1 MLWGPPSDSVI
12 MQAFLANNQM
22 AGAPMVMVPVMWMP
36 YSNAAPYMPTALPVD
51 LAWLSKAD
59 DQQAVELQP
68 CVKPLSCKKV
78 QRKLQNK
85 RMDKAE
91 PIAPDV
97 NRDTKQAASV
107 LAASFAAK
115 KSEQMLRLA
124 LAALGDKTSCLD
136 DMTER
141 TASTGL
147 DSSSLTTRTMSLLDE
162 TASSA
167 NESLLDASAASV
179 PLPGSSLHKA
189 REPRIGIDI
198 GGVLLTADM
207 RRCSTV
213 YEVPGGLSAIR
224 IIADIFGARNV
235 FLVSKVRLGGRMHQR
250 TQQWLSE
257 PDGFLEKSGIPPGNV
272 VFVSAING
280 VEGKG
285 VAAARLGLSH
295 FIDDKSDVLESVF
308 ADKAGNSGDLVRQFD
323 GILFHFATG
332 GIGRWKPKAPIGMS
346 RELASHY
353 CPASGWSDVL
363 RVLRRDSSPR
373 VPPEVDELKVENQ
386 HATSAATMA
395 SVVLVH
401 RVSVGI
407 EEDGVFGVVRRLT
420 GANDENFK
428 YISGETGAKL
438 VLNGRG
444 STHPQANSFKEEAL
458 TICIRAKTSGSLEK
472 AAALVEELLHAV
484 CMEHQEMGEMPM

>member
-12 MQAFLANNQM
+12 MQVFLANNQV

-36 YSNAAPYMPTALPVD
+36 YSNAASYMPTALPVD

-68 CVKPLSCKKV
+68 CVEPLSCKKV

-85 RMDKAE
+85 HMDKADL
-91 PIAPDV
+91 IAPNVNHDV
-97 NRDTKQAASV
+97 EQASSV
-107 LAASFAAK
+107 GAASFAAK
-115 KSEQMLRLA
+115 KTEQMLRLA

-136 DMTER
+136 SMTER

-147 DSSSLTTRTMSLLDE
+147 DSSGLTTRTISLLDE
-162 TASSA
+162 TASST

-179 PLPGSSLHKA
+179 PLLRSSLHEA
-189 REPRIGIDI
+189 LEPRIGIDI

-213 YEVPGGLSAIR
+213 YGVPGGLDAIR

-257 PDGFLEKSGIPPGNV
+257 PNGFLEKVGISAENV

-280 VEGKG
+280 PDGKG

-308 ADKAGNSGDLVRQFD
+308 ADKAGNSGHLVQQFD

-332 GIGRWKPKAPIGMS
+332 GVGRWKPKAPIGMS
-346 RELASHY
+346 RELAAHY
-353 CPASGWSDVL
+353 CPASGWPDVL
-363 RVLRRDSSPR
+363 RVLGRDPSPR
-373 VPPEVDELKVENQ
+373 LLPAVDEVKAERKLE
-386 HATSAATMA
+386 TRAATVA

-428 YISGETGAKL
+428 YISSETGAKL

-444 STHPQANSFKEEAL
+444 STHPQANSFNEEAL

-472 AAALVEELLHAV
+472 AVALVEELLTAV
-484 CMEHQEMGEMPM
+484 CQEHQEMGEMPM

>member
-12 MQAFLANNQM
+12 MQACLANNQM
-22 AGAPMVMVPVMWMP
+22 AGVPMVMVPVMWMP

-85 RMDKAE
+85 RMDKADQV
-91 PIAPDV
+91 AKDV
-97 NRDTKQAASV
+97 NHDVQQASSV
-107 LAASFAAK
+107 AATSFAAK
-115 KSEQMLRLA
+115 KNEQMLRLA

-136 DMTER
+136 SLTER

-147 DSSSLTTRTMSLLDE
+147 DSSSLTTRTISLLDE

-167 NESLLDASAASV
+167 NESLLDASAASA
-179 PLPGSSLHKA
+179 PLPGSSVHMVQ
-189 REPRIGIDI
+189 EPRIGIDI

-213 YEVPGGLSAIR
+213 YDVPGGLDAIR
-224 IIADIFGARNV
+224 IIVDIFGARNV
-235 FLVSKVRLGGRMHQR
+235 FLVSKVRLGGRMHKR
-250 TQQWLSE
+250 TQQWLTE
-257 PDGFLEKSGIPPGNV
+257 PDGFLEKVGISPENV

-280 VEGKG
+280 PEGKG

-308 ADKAGNSGDLVRQFD
+308 ADKAGNSGGSVQQFD

-332 GIGRWKPKAPIGMS
+332 GTGRWKPKAPIGMS

-353 CPASGWSDVL
+353 CPASGWPDVL
-363 RVLRRDSSPR
+363 RVLRRDTSPR
-373 VPPEVDELKVENQ
+373 LLPEVDELKVERKLETRV
-386 HATSAATMA
+386 ATLAP
-395 SVVLVH
+395 VVLVH
-401 RVSVGI
+401 RLSVGI
-407 EEDGVFGVVRRLT
+407 EEDEVFGVVRRLT
-420 GANDENFK
+420 GPKDENFK

-444 STHPQANSFKEEAL
+444 STHPQANSFNEEAL
-458 TICIRAKTSGSLEK
+458 TICIRAKTCGSLEK
-472 AAALVEELLHAV
+472 AVALVEELLHAI
-484 CMEHQEMGEMPM
+484 CMEHQEMGKTPM